1 MHINIVEVLKYFD
14 KFTEPGDYICVE
26 DTNPLAPNQPGQGLI
41 KELGY
46 TPFGHSKLDKLK
58 EFMKTHSERYLV
70 DQLYTDLF
78 GWVLSLRIKNQLQ
91 IKGNSYKKKPG
102 DKGLFIIFHLRGGRR
117 ILALTCFL
125 HPTFHMVQSLTKL

>member
-1 MHINIVEVLKYFD
+1 MQEKPKLSLGNFHPQTLPHPWFITEDVHINIVEVLKYFD

-78 GWVLSLRIKNQLQ
+78 GLVTSSHIKNQLQ
-91 IKGNSYKKKPG
+91 IKGNSYKKNLAIR
-102 DKGLFIIFHLRGGRR
+102 DRLLFF
-117 ILALTCFL
+117 T
-125 HPTFHMVQSLTKL
+125 

>member
-1 MHINIVEVLKYFD
+1 MLQTLPHPWFITEDVHINIVEVLKYFD

-46 TPFGHSKLDKLK
+46 TLFGHSKLDKLK

-78 GWVLSLRIKNQLQ
+78 GYNVTW
-91 IKGNSYKKKPG
+91 NSNG
-102 DKGLFIIFHLRGGRR
+102 
-117 ILALTCFL
+117 FL
-125 HPTFHMVQSLTKL
+125 KRV